1 MSLEDMALESSG
13 KPGGTGWDQF
23 AVNEQ
28 TFGTS
33 TTYNED
39 DYTTTIDRNHPEYKR
54 REAQAARLAREI
66 EGSAPANAHVAE
78 ERRQN
83 AERDDGLDE
92 EEKYSG
98 VRRDVTPLSQGG
110 AGSYVPPSRR
120 PLTNHP
126 TVPGAPFDPAIIS
139 LAKPAPGSTGQP
151 AASSDKP
158 AESGKLP
165 EISIKSEEPRS
176 EDIKSSTNDVPA
188 PIPQVQVP
196 PKKGES
202 TTEDH
207 VRGTA
212 DAFKQFA
219 NNEKLRLRQVQE
231 QKRVHARAEKNVKL
245 NDLKKFAENFKLKSR
260 VPDDLVPILAKDH
273 EKQQEIKRK
282 AEESARVE
290 EQRRKEREAAG
301 EKATPS
307 PSKASTSTSTSQAT
321 AAPLSIDPRAQPV
334 PQHGRNR
341 MSQTTR
347 GAPILPSP
355 RQPFPQRQGQQYM
368 GRAPVQQ
375 PPLTTN
381 FPAAPPTAP
390 SSGREGSTLSP
401 TSASNNAR
409 LNVNAKEFKFH
420 PGVSSFTPTGSS
432 PSPRRIPVAAPP
444 AEETNA
450 SFFGNKEPKS
460 KETMKDV
467 NEDCNTI
474 QRLKDS
480 DYPAEKKKQNGGIP
494 PSFHTPPTWP
504 TVQEKVNVS
513 YKDAFPKTPA
523 VSQGTSP
530 MHTPNPAGGPM
541 SHQLPQ
547 QMQGPHLA
555 TPGQQQRFY
564 QPHPQVPHHG
574 PAQGFDPRMQQFGG
588 PGGSVQNSPRYA
600 PAQMAGFSGQMAPMQ
615 MPQMPQMA
623 GQQGMQP
630 YGMSPSMAYRQM
642 QMPPNGPMMMMPGQ
656 PPQHSKPPPPPTRRQ
671 LSGRHQQYKLSN
683 NRTDNSQVNQMRPPF
698 QQTPSFGGPNMP
710 QMGGQMMVQNPSQNG
725 FMPNGMPPQPYGG
738 SPMPPHAQPHHMPG
752 GPNGYA
758 ASPRPGPHM
767 MQQSGSHQGFQPQGM
782 HPPHMQQFAP
792 SPGHAHGQPHPHYL
806 QQRHPSSGGGFHPQM
821 TPRGQQAMPAQGMG
835 GGHVPSPNMGGP
847 QGQGMAGDEGK

>member
-13 KPGGTGWDQF
+13 KGTSWDQF

-39 DYTTTIDRNHPEYKR
+39 EYTTSIDRSHPEYKR

-98 VRRDVTPLSQGG
+98 VRRDITPLAHGA

-120 PLTNHP
+120 PLTNRP

-139 LAKPAPGSTGQP
+139 LAKPAPGSAGQA
-151 AASSDKP
+151 AASTDKP

-165 EISIKSEEPRS
+165 EISIKTEEPRP
-176 EDIKSSTNDVPA
+176 EDNKSTTTDVPA
-188 PIPQVQVP
+188 PIPQIP
-196 PKKGES
+196 ALKKTES

-282 AEESARVE
+282 AEESARID

-307 PSKASTSTSTSQAT
+307 PSKASTSASAAQAT
-321 AAPLSIDPRAQPV
+321 AAPLSVDPRAQPV

-341 MSQTTR
+341 MSQNTR
-347 GAPILPSP
+347 GAPTLPSP
-355 RQPFPQRQGQQYM
+355 RAPYSQRQGQPYM
-368 GRAPVQQ
+368 GRAPAQQ

-381 FPAAPPTAP
+381 FPPSVPTGP
-390 SSGREGSTLSP
+390 NSGREASTLSP
-401 TSASNNAR
+401 TSATNAR
-409 LNVNAKEFKFH
+409 LNVNAKEFKFQ
-420 PGVSSFTPTGSS
+420 PGASNFTPTGSS
-432 PSPRRIPVAAPP
+432 PSPRRIPAAAPP
-444 AEETNA
+444 VEESNA
-450 SFFGNKEPKS
+450 SFFGSKEPKS
-460 KETMKDV
+460 KGTMMDV
-467 NEDCNTI
+467 NNDCDTI
-474 QRLKDS
+474 RRLKDS
-480 DYPAEKKKQNGGIP
+480 EYPAEKKKQNGGIP

-504 TVQEKVNVS
+504 TVQDKVNVS

-530 MHTPNPAGGPM
+530 MHTPGPAAGPM

-564 QPHPQVPHHG
+564 QPPPHGPHHG
-574 PAQGFDPRMQQFGG
+574 PAQGFDPRMQQLGG

-600 PAQMAGFSGQMAPMQ
+600 QAQMAGFNPQMAPMQ

-623 GQQGMQP
+623 GQSMQP
-630 YGMSPSMAYRQM
+630 YGMSPGMAYRQM
-642 QMPPNGPMMMMPGQ
+642 QMPTNGPQMMMMPGQ
-656 PPQHSKPPPPPTRRQ
+656 PPQHSKPPPTLRRQ
-671 LSGRHQQYKLSN
+671 FSGRGHYQQHSSSYN
-683 NRTDNSQVNQMRPPF
+683 TDNSQVNPMRPSPY
-698 QQTPSFGGPNMP
+698 QQHVPSFPGGPNMP
-710 QMGGQMMVQNPSQNG
+710 QMGGQMMVQNPSQGG
-725 FMPNGMPPQPYGG
+725 FVPNGMPPQQPPYG
-738 SPMPPHAQPHHMPG
+738 SPMPPHAQPQHH
-752 GPNGYA
+752 GYA

-767 MQQSGSHQGFQPQGM
+767 MQQSGSHQGFQPQHM
-782 HPPHMQQFAP
+782 HFAP
-792 SPGHAHGQPHPHYL
+792 SPHGQPQPPHPHFL
-806 QQRHPSSGGGFHPQM
+806 QQRHSSSGGGGGGGGGFHPQM
-821 TPRGQQAMPAQGMG
+821 TPRGQQAMPQMAG
-835 GGHVPSPNMGGP
+835 GGHVPSPGMGGP
-847 QGQGMAGDEGK
+847 QGQGMGDEGK